1 MILDT
6 EFHTFVQGEFSVS
19 DYCCHLKAMA
29 DALGDLGKAV
39 INRTLLLAML
49 RGLNGRFAHMASF
62 LKRQQ
67 PFPTSTEV
75 HNDLQLEEI
84 EMAA

>member
-1 MILDT
+1 MILDD
-6 EFHTFVQGEFSVS
+6 EFHTFVQGELSIS

-29 DALGDLGKAV
+29 DALGDLGEA
-39 INRTLLLAML
+39 ILNCTLLLAML
-49 RGLNGRFAHMASF
+49 RGLNGWFAHMASL